1 MKHYILLLLFTISA
15 ISINAQS
22 EKPNL
27 IIGKWLDSDKTEII
41 EIRYS
46 NGIYI
51 GNIVWLQQP
60 NNKNGS
66 PKLDTNNP
74 DKKLRNKLIIG
85 SQNIFG
91 LQNEND
97 VWKNGEIYSHKR
109 GGTIKFKVISISKTK
124 LIIKISKGFF
134 SKEIIYTKT
143 R

>member
-1 MKHYILLLLFTISA
+1 MKNYIFFIVIAFTTL
-15 ISINAQS
+15 SIQAQS
-22 EKPNL
+22 EKTNI
-27 IIGKWLDSDKTEII
+27 IIGRWLDSDKTEII
-41 EIRYS
+41 EIKYS
-46 NGIYI
+46 NDIYI

-74 DKKLRNKLIIG
+74 NKKLRNKLILG

-91 LQNEND
+91 LQNENG

-134 SKEIIYTKT
+134 SKEIIYTRTK
-143 R
+143 